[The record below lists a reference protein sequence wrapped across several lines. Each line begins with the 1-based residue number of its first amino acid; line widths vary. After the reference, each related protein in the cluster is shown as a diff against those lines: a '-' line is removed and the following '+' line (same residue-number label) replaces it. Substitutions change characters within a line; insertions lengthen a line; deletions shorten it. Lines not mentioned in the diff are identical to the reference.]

1 MTAAAPPGMGRN
13 WALKLFSL
21 AVAIG
26 LWLFVNAEHTA
37 SVQVDFRIDYHHADD
52 MMLMGTPPQ
61 VLRAT
66 LQGPG
71 ASLRTYDLAD
81 LSPVVLDLRHTEPGT
96 QRLTVDISSLQPPTG
111 LRAVDVWPAEVE
123 VTLERRV
130 ERQVPIRPDFL
141 EGPAVGYEILDVR
154 LTPPRARVVG
164 PATKMQDLEA
174 VATRPIDVGGR
185 EEDLTLEVDL
195 RPPLS
200 PMQLIDKRVQVFVE
214 VGEEFIQRSFTGVPV
229 RLQGAAAASLYTPRE
244 VSFTLKGPRRLVEAI
259 DRDLLEAWVQI
270 GPETGGDG
278 VRMERAVQLK
288 PSLPERTQMMTP
300 VPKITIEAPAA
311 RPLPARRPR
320 RRP

>member
-1 MTAAAPPGMGRN
+1 MAHIIPTGQN
-13 WALKLFSL
+13 WAIKLFSL

-26 LWLFVNAEHTA
+26 LWLFVSAENTS
-37 SVQVDFRIDYHHADD
+37 SVLVDFRIDYHHADD
-52 MMLMGTPPQ
+52 MMLMGTPPT
-61 VLRAT
+61 LMHAT

-71 ASLRTYDLAD
+71 ATLRSYDLAD
-81 LSPVVLDLRHTEPGT
+81 LQPVVFDLRHAEPGT
-96 QRLTVDISSLQPPTG
+96 QRLAVDISSLRPPTG
-111 LRAVDVWPAEVE
+111 LRAVEVSPAEVE

-164 PATKMQDLEA
+164 PASKMQDLES
-174 VATRPIDVGGR
+174 VGTRPIDVAGR

-200 PMQLIDKRVQVFVE
+200 PMQLLDKRVQVFIE
-214 VGEEFIQRSFTGVPV
+214 IGEEFIQRSFTGVPV
-229 RLQGAAAASLYTPRE
+229 HLEGAAAGALFSPSE

-259 DRDLLEAWVQI
+259 DRDQLEAWVQVRD
-270 GPETGGDG
+270 EAGGEG
-278 VRMERAVQLK
+278 SKVEKTMQLR
-288 PSLPERTQMMTP
+288 PPIPERTQVMTP
-300 VPKITIEAPAA
+300 VPKITIESSPARAPA
-311 RPLPARRPR
+311 PIRRPR